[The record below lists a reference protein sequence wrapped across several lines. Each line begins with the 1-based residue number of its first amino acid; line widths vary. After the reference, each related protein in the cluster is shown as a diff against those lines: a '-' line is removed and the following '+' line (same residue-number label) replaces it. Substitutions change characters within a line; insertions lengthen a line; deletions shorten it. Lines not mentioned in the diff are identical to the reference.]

1 MTGPHARGETA
12 NNATNHPNEGMDA
25 FIGNLS
31 SSTPNSNTIA
41 LATSTDSDPLSSQ
54 PPRSFQPPPS
64 AIVLQQK
71 GHARNRY
78 WQVLYGF
85 ILQHIVMRGG
95 QMCDEEIFQDPFRCS
110 GDSWRFLPLNGL
122 LLQSKSINPTMD
134 EVTADPNRIPSSVAA
149 VVVVDKSG
157 QTLFSHASGKRGVD
171 TNEPMTL
178 EHFCI

>member
-1 MTGPHARGETA
+1 
-12 NNATNHPNEGMDA
+12 
-25 FIGNLS
+25 
-31 SSTPNSNTIA
+31 
-41 LATSTDSDPLSSQ
+41 
-54 PPRSFQPPPS
+54 
-64 AIVLQQK
+64 
-71 GHARNRY
+71 
-78 WQVLYGF
+78 
-85 ILQHIVMRGG
+85 
-95 QMCDEEIFQDPFRCS
+95 MCDEEIFQDPFRCS

>member
-1 MTGPHARGETA
+1 MRVERPPIMQPT
-12 NNATNHPNEGMDA
+12 
-25 FIGNLS
+25 
-31 SSTPNSNTIA
+31 TPIKAWTHS
-41 LATSTDSDPLSSQ
+41 LATSPPVLPTVTPLPSPH
-54 PPRSFQPPPS
+54 PPTRTRFHRNPLDHSNPPPS

-78 WQVLYGF
+78 WQVSYGF
-85 ILQHIVMRGG
+85 ILQHIGMRGG

-110 GDSWRFLPLNGL
+110 GDSWRFLPLNDL